1 MSINVKVKMDL
12 KFPKLT
18 LQEHLMTVMEKVIR
32 PDIAARM
39 NTGINI
45 SDGQHKP
52 TSPAWR
58 KEKLLRG
65 LRADVPLIASG
76 QLRSSFKIEKV
87 GKTGVVM
94 YPSGI
99 RVPYR
104 SRALVSGKRRKK
116 ATKIPA
122 PLDNNTLADI
132 LQNQG
137 LKDGTTYEFF
147 GISNRAEKD
156 ALELMNK
163 LVERDIKN
171 AK

>member
-1 MSINVKVKMDL
+1 MSINVKVKMNL
-12 KFPKLT
+12 KFPKIN
-18 LQEHLMTVMEKVIR
+18 LQEHLLIIMDRVIKG
-32 PDIAARM
+32 DIVARIR
-39 NTGINI
+39 TGINI
-45 SDGQHKP
+45 SDGPHKQ
-52 TSPAWR
+52 TSDAWR

-76 QLRSSFKIEKV
+76 QLQSSFKIEKV

-94 YPSGI
+94 FPSGI
-99 RVPYR
+99 RVPYQ
-104 SRALVSGKRRKK
+104 SRALLSGKRRKR

-147 GISNRAEKD
+147 GISDRAEQN
-156 ALELMNK
+156 AMSLMNK
-163 LVERDIKN
+163 LIRRDIEN